1 MKLSLVVP
9 CFNEEENVLL
19 IHDAINDVFDNKKI
33 DYEIVFVNDG
43 SVDKTTEN
51 LNKLVNSTKTKVKV
65 VHFSRNFGKEAAI
78 YAGLKESSGELVC
91 LIDADLQQ
99 DPKYVLE
106 MVDFLDKNKE
116 YDSVALYQEKRKESR
131 ILSFFKKRFYKIIN
145 RVTDTKFVENAS
157 DFRTFRRN
165 MVDSILSMQE
175 YYRFSKGIFSW
186 IGFNTYYMPYEVHDR
201 ATGKSKWTF
210 RKLVKYA
217 LDGIISFTTAP
228 LRLATYVG
236 LFSVLASF
244 IYIIWVLIEK
254 FGLNTPPP
262 GYATIVILILLFG
275 GIQLFSLGIIGEY
288 LGRVYI
294 ESKKRPIYISKE
306 IRKSKKYD

>member
-1 MKLSLVVP
+1 
-9 CFNEEENVLL
+9 
-19 IHDAINDVFDNKKI
+19 
-33 DYEIVFVNDG
+33 
-43 SVDKTTEN
+43 
-51 LNKLVNSTKTKVKV
+51 
-65 VHFSRNFGKEAAI
+65 
-78 YAGLKESSGELVC
+78 
-91 LIDADLQQ
+91 
-99 DPKYVLE
+99 
-106 MVDFLDKNKE
+106 
-116 YDSVALYQEKRKESR
+116 
-131 ILSFFKKRFYKIIN
+131 
-145 RVTDTKFVENAS
+145 
-157 DFRTFRRN
+157 
-165 MVDSILSMQE
+165 
-175 YYRFSKGIFSW
+175 
-186 IGFNTYYMPYEVHDR
+186 MPYEVHDR

-210 RKLVKYA
+210 RKLLKYA

-236 LFSVLASF
+236 LFSVFASF